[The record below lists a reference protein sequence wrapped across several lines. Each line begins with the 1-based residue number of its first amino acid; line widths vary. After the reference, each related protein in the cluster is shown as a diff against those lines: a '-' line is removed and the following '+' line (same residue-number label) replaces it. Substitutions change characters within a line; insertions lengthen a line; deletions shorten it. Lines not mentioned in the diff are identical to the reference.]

1 MIELLLNHRTVLLIG
16 NKYDLT
22 EEREISW
29 DTAIEFA
36 DRCDMFYIETSAKT
50 GFGIQLVLKIGVEIV
65 LNKLKSEEFK
75 DQIDRNLFVKYY

>member
-1 MIELLLNHRTVLLIG
+1 
-16 NKYDLT
+16 
-22 EEREISW
+22 
-29 DTAIEFA
+29 
-36 DRCDMFYIETSAKT
+36 MFYIETSAKT

>member
-1 MIELLLNHRTVLLIG
+1 MERELNNRTNILIG
-16 NKYDLT
+16 NKCDLS
-22 EEREISW
+22 EERAISW
-29 DTAIEFA
+29 DSAKEFA
-36 DRCDMFYIETSAKT
+36 DKYNMFYIETSAKT